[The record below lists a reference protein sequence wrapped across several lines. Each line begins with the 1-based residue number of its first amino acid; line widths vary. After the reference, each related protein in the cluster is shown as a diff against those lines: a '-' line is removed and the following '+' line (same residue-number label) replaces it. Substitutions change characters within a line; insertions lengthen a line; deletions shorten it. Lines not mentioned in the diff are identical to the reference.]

1 MSSSFGL
8 VCLMSLAV
16 SAGDAGL
23 MMGDVA
29 PPLNIV
35 PFDGSELGLAVEQVE
50 GAVSAESA
58 EAKPEPRA
66 TILVFFSTWDDGLA
80 DFNANLEQMH
90 AYWSQH
96 GVKVIAIARRQ
107 DRETINK
114 QLGDSKPPWILAAD
128 TYGVVSRRYQV
139 TKTPHTFVIA
149 SDNTVAYQD
158 QGSSIILMRA
168 DRILSREM
176 AQDPLG
182 LVVTPPK
189 EAEETTDAAQ
199 IRFARAPAVSDSAIR
214 WQPLAAHIS
223 EQTNKSVKM
232 VQESGYPAF
241 KDGIRDGSYDLF
253 NAGPMLC
260 YQGREKYEPLV
271 IIEREGNRSYT
282 GITFVPRASRIKSLK
297 DLRGKTIGLVSPN
310 STSGGLYP
318 RKLLLDAGLRP
329 SRDVRIKWLGS
340 HEQVANAVKRRWVH
354 AGGCFDDCRDLAWK
368 NPSEKVRATRILE
381 YTPKIPGEMIMVRR
395 DIPDEIKEAIRQ
407 ALLSAPQRQGLLSQL
422 SKGEPPISDIANANQ
437 DDVDSVGSVVDQV
450 ESERRD

>member
-1 MSSSFGL
+1 
-8 VCLMSLAV
+8 
-16 SAGDAGL
+16 

-29 PPLNIV
+29 PPLNII
-35 PFDGSELGLAVEQVE
+35 PFDGPELGLAVET
-50 GAVSAESA
+50 SAPSPASEDTEA
-58 EAKPEPRA
+58 EPEPHA

-80 DFNANLEQMH
+80 EFSSNLEKMH

-96 GVKVIAIARRQ
+96 GVRVIAVARRQ
-107 DRETINK
+107 DKATVSK
-114 QLGDSKPPWILAAD
+114 QVGDSPPPWLLAAD

-139 TKTPHTFVIA
+139 SKTPHTFVIA
-149 SDNTVAYQD
+149 GNNTVAYQD
-158 QGSSIILMRA
+158 QGGSIILMRA

-176 AQDPLG
+176 SQDPLG
-182 LVVTPPK
+182 LVVTPPQEGEAAVK
-189 EAEETTDAAQ
+189 EQ
-199 IRFARAPAVSDSAIR
+199 GIRFARAPAVSDSAIR

-223 EQTNKSVKM
+223 EQTNKPVKM
-232 VQESGYPAF
+232 IQESGYPAF
-241 KDGIRDGSYDLF
+241 KDGIRDGSYELF

-260 YQGREKYEPLV
+260 YLGREKYEPLV

-282 GITFVPRASRIKSLK
+282 GITFVPRASRIKKLK

-368 NPSEKVRATRILE
+368 DPSEKVRATRILQ

-395 DIPDEIKEAIRQ
+395 DVPEEIKEAIRQ

-422 SKGEPPISDIANANQ
+422 SKGEPPISDIAQASQ
-437 DDVDSVGSVVDQV
+437 EDVDSVGSVVEQV